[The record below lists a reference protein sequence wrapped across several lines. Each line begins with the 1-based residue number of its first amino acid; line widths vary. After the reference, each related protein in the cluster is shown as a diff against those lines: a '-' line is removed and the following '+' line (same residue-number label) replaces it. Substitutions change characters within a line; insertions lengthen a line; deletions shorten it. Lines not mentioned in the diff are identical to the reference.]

1 MNKIYLIGNMS
12 KDIQITELQSGKKV
26 GKFGLAVKRKYG
38 EDMVDFINIVIWDK
52 LADNVQKYCSK
63 GSKIAV
69 VGELQTRMYEVNGEK
84 RYTYEVQANEIEFLS
99 IKKEEEK
106 VELKPITDDDCPF

>member
-52 LADNVQKYCSK
+52 LAENVEKYCSK
-63 GSKIAV
+63 GSKIAI
-69 VGELQTRMYEVNGEK
+69 VGELQTRMYEVNGDK
-84 RYTYEVQANEIEFLS
+84 RYTYEVHANEIEFLS

-106 VELKPITDDDCPF
+106 AELKPITDEECPF